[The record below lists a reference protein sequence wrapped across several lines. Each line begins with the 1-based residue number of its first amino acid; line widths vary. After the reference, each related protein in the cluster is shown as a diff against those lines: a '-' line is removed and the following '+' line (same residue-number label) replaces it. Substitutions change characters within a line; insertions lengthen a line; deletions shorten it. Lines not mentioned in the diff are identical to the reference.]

1 MDNENQNMNST
12 AQPPAQGGLPQ
23 SMRFAVGS
31 KRSVAARMQHLNFQ
45 PFNGNSFSPDS
56 NNEIRIQVQGS
67 GFIDVS
73 KHLLRLTVTA
83 VTAGTNAATID
94 YSLASIFDQ
103 IRIESQG
110 TVLERIDRYG
120 LIDNVKSMYNDSAA
134 EIKNK
139 SALTLGPDITQ
150 TAIIS
155 AGKAFGANAGT
166 GGSVTGGLRIRSGLL
181 QSKHGHALPM
191 GSAPLEIILRLNSL
205 EGCLLGLTGA
215 TPGTITS
222 LSVSNVAFLC
232 PMYQIESEQIM
243 AQYRQV
249 LTSSPLTICGT
260 SYKTYVNSLVS
271 GGTNQVLQIN
281 DKSRSLKGLVTLIR
295 AAAAPT
301 TFILPSNSEFSVA
314 NVNRYTYMVGGAQ
327 MPPGGIALSST
338 NCAEAMDQAQRS
350 LAPYNEIRGFG
361 LVGFTKFT
369 AAVGTTGAGG
379 KGVLAVDL
387 RKFSDSERC
396 FVGLDTAS
404 SAQPMTLELECASG
418 IAASDVTTF
427 AVVEAEYVLSQGR
440 WGVSV

>member
-1 MDNENQNMNST
+1 MDVESQNMNNT
-12 AQPPAQGGLPQ
+12 QPAPAQGGLPA
-23 SMRFAVGS
+23 SMRYAVGS

-56 NNEIRIQVQGS
+56 NNEIRIQVQGP

-83 VTAGTNAATID
+83 VTAGTNAAKVD
-94 YSLASIFDQ
+94 YSLASLFDQ
-103 IRIESQG
+103 VRIESQG

-120 LIDNVKSMYNDSAA
+120 LIDNAKSMYNDSAA

-139 SALTLGPDITQ
+139 SALTLGPDINQ
-150 TAIIS
+150 TSIVS
-155 AGKAFGANAGT
+155 GGKAFAADT

-191 GSAPLEIILRLNSL
+191 GSAPLEIVLRLNSL
-205 EGCLLGLTGA
+205 EGCLLGLTGD

-249 LTSSPLTICGT
+249 LMSSPITICGT
-260 SYKTYVNSLVS
+260 SYKTYVNSLTAS
-271 GGTNQVLQIN
+271 GTNQVLQIN

-301 TFILPSNSEFSVA
+301 TFILPSNSEFSVE

-338 NCAEAMDQAQRS
+338 NAAEAMDQAQRS

-361 LVGFTKFT
+361 LVGLAKFT
-369 AAVGTTGAGG
+369 NANGTTGEGG

-396 FVGLDTAS
+396 FVGMDTAS

-418 IAASDVTTF
+418 IGASDVTTF
-427 AVVEAEYVLSQGR
+427 AVVEAEWILASGR